1 MFDEHQYKNVKD
13 ETFLHINSKDLGLVQ
28 RKKEVIDGD
37 WKDLQYY
44 DDEIESKSVDMNL
57 LSSLDPV
64 EDEIEDLALL
74 SKICEEKLK
83 FAKKVTMR
91 IVRELRG

>member
-1 MFDEHQYKNVKD
+1 
-13 ETFLHINSKDLGLVQ
+13 
-28 RKKEVIDGD
+28 
-37 WKDLQYY
+37 
-44 DDEIESKSVDMNL
+44 MNL